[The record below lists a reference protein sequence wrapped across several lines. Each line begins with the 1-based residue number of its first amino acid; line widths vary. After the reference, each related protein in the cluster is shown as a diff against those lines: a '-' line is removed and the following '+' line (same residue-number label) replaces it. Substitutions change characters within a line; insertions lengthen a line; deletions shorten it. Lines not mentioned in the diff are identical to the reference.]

1 MESSKYWSEMYVTK
15 SSKDQSDEFI
25 ISKDPPIKFEYD
37 NKKLILCEGIKESEY
52 GEVSNFYQK
61 YNRMSTGNTTLLPV
75 SELERYLSISNI
87 SLLMRSAN
95 GMLIGTIISLLL
107 PVKNS
112 NGSIEE
118 IIIHGCTT
126 FLAIHP
132 SLRKMGLCM
141 ALIRKLIEL
150 GYDKGLFC
158 DYHMVAFPIGT
169 NSISLNS
176 WYRPIDLHRSK
187 ELGFLYDGLLDS
199 HNSTKLRLKYRTT
212 IPNNHTYVQVIDNN
226 INISLNYYKE
236 LVKNKKFA
244 FWPGEKLWSDWIRS
258 YPTYLIY
265 NKNKCVGIVSLN
277 TVYCVIERTKETG
290 RILFPIIC
298 DGEMDSVMPV
308 ICTIA
313 KDLNYDVV
321 YFHQHGSVTEV
332 SLCKIKAIRTTT
344 KLWFSLYNNCINL
357 NVEDINVPLL

>member
-15 SSKDQSDEFI
+15 SSMDMGDEFI
-25 ISKDPPIKFEYD
+25 ISKDPPVKFEYE
-37 NKKLILCEGIKESEY
+37 NKKVSLCEGIKESEY
-52 GEVSNFYQK
+52 NEVANFYQK

-75 SELERYLSISNI
+75 SELKRYLSINNI
-87 SLLMRSAN
+87 SLLMRTAN
-95 GMLIGTIISLLL
+95 GMLIGTIICLLL

-112 NGSIEE
+112 NDSREE
-118 IIIHGCTT
+118 IIITGCTT

-150 GYDKGLFC
+150 GYAKGIFC
-158 DYHMVAFPIGT
+158 DYHMVSFPIGS
-169 NSISLNS
+169 NSISINS

-199 HNSTKLRLKYRTT
+199 HNSTKLRLKYRTK
-212 IPNNHTYVQVIDNN
+212 IPNNHTYIQVIDNN
-226 INISLNYYKE
+226 INISLDYYKG
-236 LVKNKKFA
+236 LIINKKFA
-244 FWPGEKLWSDWIRS
+244 FWPDEKLWSEWVKS

-265 NKNKCVGIVSLN
+265 NKNECLGIVSLN
-277 TVYCVIERTKETG
+277 TIYCVIERTKETG

-298 DGEMDSVMPV
+298 GGEMDSVIPV

-321 YFHQHGSVTEV
+321 YFHQHGSITEGAL
-332 SLCKIKAIRTTT
+332 SKIKAIKTTT
-344 KLWFSLYNNCINL
+344 KLCFSLYNNCISL